1 MRPPRFNRGRLY
13 VCSNRTGIP
22 KPAFTKNAPYGG
34 ERGLAEKY
42 GKAAGLFRPD
52 KQFLPAV
59 VSEQAAFGESA
70 FPEGA
75 LSKPLPKTAVSLQ
88 SFKKSQP
95 LNRRLIRIV

>member
-1 MRPPRFNRGRLY
+1 MQQPYGYSKTDF
-13 VCSNRTGIP
+13 C
-22 KPAFTKNAPYGG
+22 KKAPYGG

-70 FPEGA
+70 FPAGV
-75 LSKPLPKTAVSLQ
+75 LPKPLPKTAVSLR
-88 SFKKSQP
+88 SFKKLPP
-95 LNRRLIRIV
+95 LLP